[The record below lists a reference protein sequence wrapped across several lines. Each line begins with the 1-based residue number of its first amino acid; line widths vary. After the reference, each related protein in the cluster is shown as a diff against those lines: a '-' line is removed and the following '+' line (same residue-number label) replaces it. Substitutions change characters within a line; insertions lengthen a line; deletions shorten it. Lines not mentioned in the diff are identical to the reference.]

1 MESSQDKAKKGF
13 KVHNTITGRLHEFD
27 SPQKHP
33 EVTIYLCGLTTY
45 DYAHL
50 GNMRGPIL
58 FDVFRKFLKV
68 LGYKVKFVTNFTDV
82 DDKVIKRANE
92 SGVDWESLTRKF
104 TREYLL
110 DLSALGI
117 EHADVYPKV
126 TFHIPDIIDYV
137 REILDQDFAYVIN
150 GNVYFDVRKY
160 HAERKNYGKLS
171 RRNIDEMITESR
183 TEFDE
188 NKRDELDF
196 ALWKSDPE
204 VGWDSPWGKGRP
216 GWHIECSL
224 MSTKYLGETFD
235 IHSGAID
242 LKFPHHENEVAQAE
256 AHSGDGTFARVWM
269 HYEFINWK
277 GGKLAKSGESFAV
290 RDLFKKYD
298 PETIRQFILSAKY
311 RSPMDFSDEK
321 MEEIKRS
328 RERIDNFFFEAKR
341 LLGDGIEESRDNL
354 NNKLSK
360 NVEAEKISDPEA
372 KVASEVE
379 IFPENFL
386 GDLRDDFNTQ
396 GAFSRI
402 FEIVSGANTLLGDP
416 SLRQRGKE
424 ILNLA
429 YLEILWAGSI
439 LGLFNDERKQLMQ
452 ETAAMEI
459 LGKGGVSPDNSAEA
473 QKLLDERQRLKGEK
487 KYAEADAVRV
497 KITALGFEVRDTSDG
512 PVLKPKD

>member
-216 GWHIECSL
+216 GWHIECS
-224 MSTKYLGETFD
+224 
-235 IHSGAID
+235 
-242 LKFPHHENEVAQAE
+242 
-256 AHSGDGTFARVWM
+256 
-269 HYEFINWK
+269 
-277 GGKLAKSGESFAV
+277 
-290 RDLFKKYD
+290 
-298 PETIRQFILSAKY
+298 
-311 RSPMDFSDEK
+311 
-321 MEEIKRS
+321 
-328 RERIDNFFFEAKR
+328 
-341 LLGDGIEESRDNL
+341 
-354 NNKLSK
+354 
-360 NVEAEKISDPEA
+360 
-372 KVASEVE
+372 
-379 IFPENFL
+379 
-386 GDLRDDFNTQ
+386 
-396 GAFSRI
+396 
-402 FEIVSGANTLLGDP
+402 
-416 SLRQRGKE
+416 
-424 ILNLA
+424 
-429 YLEILWAGSI
+429 
-439 LGLFNDERKQLMQ
+439 
-452 ETAAMEI
+452 
-459 LGKGGVSPDNSAEA
+459 
-473 QKLLDERQRLKGEK
+473 
-487 KYAEADAVRV
+487 
-497 KITALGFEVRDTSDG
+497 
-512 PVLKPKD
+512 